1 MTKQSKEP
9 KYQLVALKDATHVKI
24 NGVIHKITR
33 YCPDLFSYTDLSFY
47 DNFRREIQTILH
59 KDEVRILTFPSGSNS
74 ILILKGTVAFEY
86 IDSYLF
92 SVLGIECLREV
103 PPLEHEKTV
112 VSLDHQKNE
121 GVILYLPKEA
131 IGKKFKLIEIRDE
144 K

>member
-33 YCPDLFSYTDLSFY
+33 YCPDLYSYRDLSFY
-47 DNFRREIQTILH
+47 DNFRREIEDNLH
-59 KDEVRILTFPSGSNS
+59 EDEVRILTFPSGSDS
-74 ILILKGTVAFEY
+74 ILILKGKVTFEY
-86 IDSYLF
+86 IDWDVF

-103 PPLEHEKTV
+103 PPLEYEKTV
-112 VSLDHQKNE
+112 VSLDHQKHE

>member
-24 NGVIHKITR
+24 NGVIHEITR

-47 DNFRREIQTILH
+47 DNFRRELQTNLH
-59 KDEVRILTFPSGSNS
+59 EDEVRILTFPSESNS
-74 ILILKGTVAFEY
+74 ILILKGKVAFEY
-86 IDSYLF
+86 IDCYMF

-103 PPLEHEKTV
+103 PLLEYEKRV
-112 VSLDHQKNE
+112 VSLENNE

-131 IGKKFKLIEIRDE
+131 IGKKFKLIEIRGE